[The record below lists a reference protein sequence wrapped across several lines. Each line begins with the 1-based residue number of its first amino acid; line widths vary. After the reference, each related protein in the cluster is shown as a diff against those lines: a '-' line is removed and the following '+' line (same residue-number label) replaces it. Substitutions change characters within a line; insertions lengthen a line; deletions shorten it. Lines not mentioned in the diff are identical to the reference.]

1 MAQWADTFRTSCA
14 YRAGLDW
21 GNVLAPSTET
31 VYKVARGTGSLTDRA
46 YPLTTTAVATLFWS
60 DLKSGCHPP

>member
-1 MAQWADTFRTSCA
+1 MAQWADTLGTSCA
-14 YRAGLDW
+14 YRAGLHR
-21 GNVLAPSTET
+21 GEILASSTET
-31 VYKVARGTGSLTDRA
+31 IYEVARGTGSLTDRA